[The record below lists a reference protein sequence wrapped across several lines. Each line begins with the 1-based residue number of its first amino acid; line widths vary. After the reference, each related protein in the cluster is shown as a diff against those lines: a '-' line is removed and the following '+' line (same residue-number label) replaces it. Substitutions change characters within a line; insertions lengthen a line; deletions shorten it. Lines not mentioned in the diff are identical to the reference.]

1 MLYNYENRDVPGHE
15 FFPVREHIPPYH
27 DVFMIPEDIH
37 IRSQDYFIQYL
48 NEGWQ
53 ILADTMQP
61 MDQRELMTLQH
72 YLKEYG
78 EQAEIFVSQLEMLEN
93 GRMEA
98 HAAIEALEG
107 MMATEDGVVLLQIG
121 AGASVR
127 AKILE
132 PEKVMLA
139 IGSEVIVERKNKDAI
154 EFLKERIMEMEA
166 SQKKVAETL
175 DRLRSQ
181 MNEINKRLEAGY
193 QQSMAAEQ
201 D

>member
-1 MLYNYENRDVPGHE
+1 
-15 FFPVREHIPPYH
+15 
-27 DVFMIPEDIH
+27 MIPEDKH
-37 IRSQDYFIQYL
+37 IRSQDIL
-48 NEGWQ
+48 SVHGRGGK
-53 ILADTMQP
+53 ILADTHHV
-61 MDQRELMTLQH
+61 DQRELMMLQQ

-78 EQAEIFVSQLEMLEN
+78 QQAELFVQQLEMLEN

-107 MMATEDGVVLLQIG
+107 MVASEDSVVLLQIG
-121 AGASVR
+121 GGASVR

-139 IGSEVIVERKNKDAI
+139 IGAEVVVERPNKEAV

-181 MNEINKRLEAGY
+181 MNEINRRLETAY
-193 QQSMAAEQ
+193 QQSVAEGQ

>member
-1 MLYNYENRDVPGHE
+1 M
-15 FFPVREHIPPYH
+15 
-27 DVFMIPEDIH
+27 MPEDIH
-37 IRSQDYFIQYL
+37 IRSQDFCIQQVL
-48 NEGWQ
+48 TGWQ

-78 EQAEIFVSQLEMLEN
+78 QQAEIFVSQLEMLEN

-98 HAAIEALEG
+98 IAAIEALEG

-121 AGASVR
+121 GGASVR

-132 PEKVMLA
+132 PDKVMLA
-139 IGSEVIVERKNKDAI
+139 IGAEVVIERKNKDAV

-193 QQSMAAEQ
+193 QQSMAAGQ

>member
-1 MLYNYENRDVPGHE
+1 M
-15 FFPVREHIPPYH
+15 
-27 DVFMIPEDIH
+27 
-37 IRSQDYFIQYL
+37 
-48 NEGWQ
+48 
-53 ILADTMQP
+53 ADTMQP
-61 MDQRELMTLQH
+61 IDQRELMTLQH

-78 EQAEIFVSQLEMLEN
+78 QQAEIFVSQLDMLES

-98 HAAIEALEG
+98 HAAIEAIEG
-107 MMATEDGVVLLQIG
+107 MMVSDDGVVLLQIG

-132 PEKVMLA
+132 PEKVLLA
-139 IGSEVIVERKNKDAI
+139 IGAEVVVERPNKEAI

-193 QQSMAAEQ
+193 QQTMAAGQE
-201 D
+201 